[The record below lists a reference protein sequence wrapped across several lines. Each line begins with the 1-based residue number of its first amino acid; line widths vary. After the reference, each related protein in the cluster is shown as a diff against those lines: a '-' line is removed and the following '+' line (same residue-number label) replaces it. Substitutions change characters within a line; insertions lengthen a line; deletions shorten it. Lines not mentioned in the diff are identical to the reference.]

1 MNLLT
6 IQIFKDGTAARSLL
20 NYATS
25 EEATSALYSTMA
37 SACINQNIA
46 SCVCELI
53 GDNGTICK
61 QEVWYA
67 NAEPEPIDNQ
77 MELI

>member
-6 IQIFKDGTAARSLL
+6 IQILKDGTVARSLL

-67 NAEPEPIDNQ
+67 TTEE
-77 MELI
+77 